1 MSGGS
6 ESDDCVTTN
15 GRVYIPEVRNE
26 ETPAVGMKFDS
37 FDLVYNFYNRYAFL
51 AGFGIRLHSSFWGK
65 NKKEIM
71 RKEFVCCKQG
81 AYRKDETRERKRQR
95 GISRCNC
102 KAKIAVV
109 KTNGSKKYTISLFA
123 EGHNHKMTPSER
135 MHLLRSH
142 RRISDSTKVLTKQL
156 GSVNIPINQ
165 KVSIFEVQSGGM
177 DKIGFIRKDIYNL
190 ECSVNGKLRNHDVE
204 LVTEY
209 FMAEQKKNEAFYFK
223 IEGDGDNRFSR
234 CFWADATSRR
244 AYRFY
249 GDVVVFDTTFNTNR
263 YDLTFAP
270 KAIWDTDN
278 KDEFDAKWN
287 SVVTKAGLTDH
298 PWLSSMFDLRESW
311 IPAYARQFF
320 AAGMSSSQR
329 AEGSHGFFKQ
339 YISRRNSLMDFIIR
353 FERALSH
360 QRQKELVADHVDAFE
375 AAQCILPMPMNK
387 QMATLYTRTMFQKFE
402 QELIQSTACFLELK
416 TEDASKVVFNV
427 SERKNWETRVAEVVY
442 VKDSDHASCSCKRFE
457 FVGIICKHILALFRR
472 DQIEYMPD
480 KYILKRWKKTAKS
493 GLVSDANGNEIKDSA
508 DPGLLIKR
516 STMSR
521 LASDVVEDALMCEEG
536 CELLSETLK
545 SLRVKLKLLNDGPS
559 NNEVGGS
566 SSETQYMK
574 DPKRVRCNGG
584 SKRVT
589 GAKEKA
595 MKRGIRHCR
604 DLVLTASIAS
614 NGSSESPSLPN
625 DVENGRG
632 RRVQRGNGTCD
643 SNFSSSIVLLAPE
656 EERHLQLGDEIQRAR
671 VRLEFVEGQIE
682 DDKRQANLDRAKLQR
697 MKHRHKRLRS
707 VAVQKYKNSSNA
719 MESKKRVMQAGFDYF

>member
-1 MSGGS
+1 MHKMSGGS
-6 ESDDCVTTN
+6 ESDECATAN

-37 FDLVYNFYNRYAFL
+37 LDLVYNFYNRYAFL

-65 NKKEIM
+65 NKKEIL

-81 AYRKDETRERKRQR
+81 AYRRDETRERKRQR

-102 KAKIAVV
+102 KAKIVVV

-142 RRISDSTKVLTKQL
+142 RHISDSTKVLTKQL
-156 GSVNIPINQ
+156 GSVNIPIHQ
-165 KVSIFEVQSGGM
+165 
-177 DKIGFIRKDIYNL
+177 
-190 ECSVNGKLRNHDVE
+190 
-204 LVTEY
+204 
-209 FMAEQKKNEAFYFK
+209 K
-223 IEGDGDNRFSR
+223 IEGDGMT
-234 CFWADATSRR
+234 DATSRR
-244 AYRFY
+244 AYGFY

-270 KAIWDTDN
+270 MLGVNNHGQTIVLACAFLSKETTESFVWMFEEFKKAMPGGEPKTIITDQDAAMAIAISIAFPTTFHRLCIWHITSKFSVKLPRDAYKEYWREFQKAIWDTDN

-287 SVVTKAGLTDH
+287 IVVTKAGLTDH

-311 IPAYARQFF
+311 VPAYARQFF

-360 QRQKELVADHVDAFE
+360 QREKELVADHVDAFE
-375 AAQCILPMPMNK
+375 VAQCLLPMPMNK

-416 TEDASKVVFNV
+416 TEDACKVVFNV

-493 GLVSDANGNEIKDSA
+493 GLVSDANGNEIKDCA

-521 LASDVVEDALMCEEG
+521 LASDVVEDALMSEEG
-536 CELLSETLK
+536 CEVLSETLK
-545 SLRVKLKLLNDGPS
+545 SLQVKLKLLKDGPS

-566 SSETQYMK
+566 SSQTQYMK
-574 DPKRVRCNGG
+574 DPKRVRCKGR
-584 SKRVT
+584 SKGVT

-604 DLVLTASIAS
+604 ECGHIGHDRRQCPALNTPT
-614 NGSSESPSLPN
+614 SPSNN
-625 DVENGRG
+625 DESTPIHRS
-632 RRVQRGNGTCD
+632 D
-643 SNFSSSIVLLAPE
+643 PLF
-656 EERHLQLGDEIQRAR
+656 
-671 VRLEFVEGQIE
+671 
-682 DDKRQANLDRAKLQR
+682 DDFDR
-697 MKHRHKRLRS
+697 MHGPT
-707 VAVQKYKNSSNA
+707 
-719 MESKKRVMQAGFDYF
+719 E

>member
-6 ESDDCVTTN
+6 ESDDSVTAN

-26 ETPAVGMKFDS
+26 ETPAVGMKLDS
-37 FDLVYNFYNRYAFL
+37 LDLVYNFYNRYAFL

-65 NKKEIM
+65 NKKEIL

-81 AYRKDETRERKRQR
+81 AYRNDETRERKRQR

-102 KAKIAVV
+102 KAKIVVV
-109 KTNGSKKYTISLFA
+109 KTHESKKYTISLFA
-123 EGHNHKMTPSER
+123 EGHNHKMTPSGR

-177 DKIGFIRKDIYNL
+177 DKIGFIKKDIYNL

-209 FMAEQKKNEAFYFK
+209 FMAEQKKMRLFISRLREMAITGLVDVFGQVQLLDGACAFLSKETTESFIWMFEEFK
-223 IEGDGDNRFSR
+223 KAMPGGEPKTIITDQDAAMSR
-234 CFWADATSRR
+234 AISITFP
-244 AYRFY
+244 
-249 GDVVVFDTTFNTNR
+249 TTFHRLCIWHITSKFSVKLPHSA
-263 YDLTFAP
+263 YKEYWGEFQ

-287 SVVTKAGLTDH
+287 IVVTKAGLTDH

-311 IPAYARQFF
+311 VSAYARHFF

-329 AEGSHGFFKQ
+329 AECSHGFFKQ

-360 QRQKELVADHVDAFE
+360 QRQKDLVADHVDAFE
-375 AAQCILPMPMNK
+375 VAQCILPMPMNK

-402 QELIQSTACFLELK
+402 QELIQSTTCFLELK
-416 TEDASKVVFNV
+416 TKDASKVVFNV

-480 KYILKRWKKTAKS
+480 KYILKRWKKTAKF

-545 SLRVKLKLLNDGPS
+545 SLRVKLKLLKDGPRKG
-559 NNEVGGS
+559 NE
-566 SSETQYMK
+566 
-574 DPKRVRCNGG
+574 
-584 SKRVT
+584 
-589 GAKEKA
+589 A
-595 MKRGIRHCR
+595 R
-604 DLVLTASIAS
+604 D
-614 NGSSESPSLPN
+614 
-625 DVENGRG
+625 
-632 RRVQRGNGTCD
+632 
-643 SNFSSSIVLLAPE
+643 
-656 EERHLQLGDEIQRAR
+656 
-671 VRLEFVEGQIE
+671 
-682 DDKRQANLDRAKLQR
+682 
-697 MKHRHKRLRS
+697 
-707 VAVQKYKNSSNA
+707 
-719 MESKKRVMQAGFDYF
+719 